1 MAIAI
6 PPTGRV
12 IGRVERNPEAE
23 IDRRIRFDTEA
34 RVAMIGRQE
43 PHAVAERLRALDRE
57 WDVER
62 ALQASA
68 STLALLGSALALAD
82 DRRWAAVP
90 ALAGVFQLQ
99 QMLQGWCPA
108 VPLLRRLGFRR
119 RDEIDDER
127 MALRALPFGDSRQ
140 ESGSTP

>member
-1 MAIAI
+1 MAIVN
-6 PPTGRV
+6 PSTGHV
-12 IGRVERNPEAE
+12 TGGVGRSIEAE
-23 IDRRIRFDTEA
+23 IARRIRLDTEA
-34 RVAMIGRQE
+34 RVAMIGRQG
-43 PHAVAERLRALDRE
+43 PHAVAGRLRALERE

-62 ALQASA
+62 ALAASA
-68 STLALLGSALALAD
+68 STLALLGSLLALTD

-90 ALAGVFQLQ
+90 ALAGAFQLQ

-108 VPLLRRLGFRR
+108 WPLLRRLGFRR

-127 MALRALPFGDSRQ
+127 MALRELPFGDSRQ